1 MASSS
6 RAATKQLMKVMA
18 SPSKIANALD
28 WRRATGGAIATLDI
42 HADRIGVRISQHP
55 KNRNSRKPQQ
65 DYSLPVSPRGRT
77 KIPESTRQQLSDLVH
92 QHKVCGFVVA
102 WPLQQDTGLMGAA
115 CGRTLFAIEE
125 LLRTD
130 LDTNTTTTETQN
142 STIRPVFAPSRP
154 LCLWDS
160 GVSNQQQ
167 TADVFGRSPLYAR
180 TSDKTTHLASEEQ
193 YHQDESLEGSGIWDD
208 FVKTHWPDNHK
219 SEQLLSS
226 SSKHSNSDYWVKKD
240 GESGAA
246 SVPNDTTTIWNSGES
261 SSHQRSQAAV

>member
-6 RAATKQLMKVMA
+6 RAATKQLMRVLA
-18 SPSKIANALD
+18 SPSKVANALD
-28 WRRATGGAIATLDI
+28 WRRSTGGAIATLDI

-55 KNRNSRKPQQ
+55 KNRNNTKQQ

-102 WPLQQDTGLMGAA
+102 WPLQQDTGMMGAA

-130 LDTNTTTTETQN
+130 LADTTSSTSPTSEAQNT
-142 STIRPVFAPSRP
+142 STRPVFLPNRP

-160 GVSNQQQ
+160 SHSNEQQ
-167 TADVFGRSPLYAR
+167 TTDVFGRSPLYAR
-180 TSDKTTHLASEEQ
+180 TSDKTKHLASQEQ

-208 FVKTHWPDNHK
+208 FVKTHWPDSHK
-219 SEQLLSS
+219 NEERLLTSS
-226 SSKHSNSDYWVKKD
+226 RHKINM
-240 GESGAA
+240 
-246 SVPNDTTTIWNSGES
+246 TMWNRDES
-261 SSHQRSQAAV
+261 SSQQRTQAAAAV

>member
-1 MASSS
+1 M
-6 RAATKQLMKVMA
+6 RVLA
-18 SPSKIANALD
+18 SPSKVANALD
-28 WRRATGGAIATLDI
+28 WRRSTGGAIATLEF

-55 KNRNSRKPQQ
+55 KNRNNRKQQQ

-92 QHKVCGFVVA
+92 QHKVCAFVVA

-130 LDTNTTTTETQN
+130 LDTNTTTTNETQN
-142 STIRPVFAPSRP
+142 TNMRPVFAPNRP

-167 TADVFGRSPLYAR
+167 AADVFGRSPLYAR
-180 TSDKTTHLASEEQ
+180 TSEKTTHLASEEQ
-193 YHQDESLEGSGIWDD
+193 YHQDESMEGSGIWDD

-219 SEQLLSS
+219 NEQLLSS
-226 SSKHSNSDYWVKKD
+226 HKHSNKEYWIKKD

-246 SVPNDTTTIWNSGES
+246 AAPNDTTTIWNSGES
-261 SSHQRSQAAV
+261 SSQQRSQAAV

>member
-6 RAATKQLMKVMA
+6 RAATKQLMRVLA
-18 SPSKIANALD
+18 SPSKVANALD
-28 WRRATGGAIATLDI
+28 WRRSTGGAIATLDI

-55 KNRNSRKPQQ
+55 ENNSNNIMKQQ
-65 DYSLPVSPRGRT
+65 DYSLPVTPRGRT

-130 LDTNTTTTETQN
+130 LDTNASTETQN
-142 STIRPVFAPSRP
+142 ASVRPVFAPNRP

-160 GVSNQQQ
+160 SHSDQQQ
-167 TADVFGRSPLYAR
+167 STDVFGRSPLYAR
-180 TSDKTTHLASEEQ
+180 TSDKTTHLASREQ
-193 YHQDESLEGSGIWDD
+193 YHQDESVEGSGIWND

-219 SEQLLSS
+219 NEEQLMTSS
-226 SSKHSNSDYWVKKD
+226 RHNV
-240 GESGAA
+240 
-246 SVPNDTTTIWNSGES
+246 NMTMWNRDES
-261 SSHQRSQAAV
+261 SSQQRTHAAA